1 MKYILIFLSLFF
13 IGCIYTPYNSHKH
26 TKHKKEKYY
35 QYKLCKKLHGKME
48 YRLKDNTRVD
58 CITNKYAIEVDWA
71 KKWAEAIGQSLYYA
85 KMTGKQP
92 AIGLICSKND
102 NRFKKRVLKI
112 AKKYNI
118 KLFFIKK

>member
-1 MKYILIFLSLFF
+1 
-13 IGCIYTPYNSHKH
+13 
-26 TKHKKEKYY
+26 
-35 QYKLCKKLHGKME
+35 ME

-85 KMTGKQP
+85 KMTNKQP